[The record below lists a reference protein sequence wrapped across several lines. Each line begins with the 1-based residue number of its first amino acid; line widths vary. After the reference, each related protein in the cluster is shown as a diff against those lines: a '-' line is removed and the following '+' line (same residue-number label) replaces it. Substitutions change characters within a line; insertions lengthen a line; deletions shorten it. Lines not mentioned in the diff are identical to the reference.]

1 MSSSPLNPFRRSIKF
16 VEQWY
21 RETPQR
27 ALDGAYQAAR
37 AIEKIEKKHFN
48 DQPVP
53 LRLRTESVMTNYFQ
67 SEVQKNLKFIQT
79 RLREFKSSSLVVEVA
94 SKLKPPTFPPASLD
108 VIDSADNEATDF
120 TTEVEVTANDYSTEL
135 ASSPID
141 AQVTLDKL
149 AFIDTV
155 LKRYQSLSIQKA
167 AVAAATQSTKSSTRR
182 GTEPKKTNAP
192 QPLPLQSVENSL
204 YESDFT
210 SDDISDDPSKLDSSS
225 FIPRSILRTATRF
238 RKELNPD
245 PGTEDDILNDFRNSR
260 VRTRAAA
267 SFVLGLMIVPLL
279 TQQIS
284 KNLIIGPFVDRMKG
298 PEQIEIRINPEIEN
312 QVLAELSQFEE
323 RLKFES
329 LTSDI
334 APSPG
339 EIQNQLKIKAAA
351 LKEEYQW
358 DLRQPLKNAISDL
371 VSLIALAIYFVFNKQ
386 KIAVLKSFFDEIIY
400 GLSDSAK
407 AFIIILF
414 TDVFVG
420 FHSPHGW
427 EVIVES
433 VLSHFGLP
441 QDRSFIN
448 MFIAT
453 FPVMLDTVFKYWIF
467 RYLNQI
473 SPSAVATYRNMNE

>member
-1 MSSSPLNPFRRSIKF
+1 MSSSSPNPFRRSLKF

-27 ALDGAYQAAR
+27 ALEGAYEAAR
-37 AIEKIEKKHFN
+37 AIEEIEKKHFKG
-48 DQPVP
+48 QPVP
-53 LRLRTESVMTNYFQ
+53 LRIRTDSVMTNYFQ
-67 SEVQKNLKFIQT
+67 TEVQKNLQFIKT

-94 SKLKPPTFPPASLD
+94 NKLKPPSIPPAATP
-108 VIDSADNEATDF
+108 VDSPDTTDF
-120 TTEVEVTANDYSTEL
+120 IDEYDVTTEEYSSEL
-135 ASSPID
+135 VSSTID
-141 AQVTLDKL
+141 PQGALDKL
-149 AFIDTV
+149 AFIDAV
-155 LKRYQSLSIQKA
+155 LKRYRSASIQREAAAAASKA
-167 AVAAATQSTKSSTRR
+167 ARASTPSGSET
-182 GTEPKKTNAP
+182 KKNIP
-192 QPLPLQSVENSL
+192 QPLPIQSAQDSL
-204 YESDFT
+204 YESEFI
-210 SDDISDDPSKLDSSS
+210 SDDITADPSKLDSSS

-260 VRTRAAA
+260 VRTRAAV

-279 TQQIS
+279 TQQVS
-284 KNLIIGPFVDRMKG
+284 KNLVIGPFVDKLKG

-312 QVLAELSQFEE
+312 EVLTELARFEE

-329 LTSDI
+329 LTSPI
-334 APSPG
+334 SLSPA
-339 EIQNQLKIKAAA
+339 EIQSQLKAKAAD

-371 VSLIALAIYFVFNKQ
+371 FSLVALGIYFVLNRQ
-386 KIAVLKSFFDEIIY
+386 KIAILKSFFDEIIY

-441 QDRSFIN
+441 QDRNFIN

>member
-1 MSSSPLNPFRRSIKF
+1 MSSSSPNPFRRSLKF

-27 ALDGAYQAAR
+27 ALEGAYEAAR
-37 AIEKIEKKHFN
+37 AIEEIEKKHFKG
-48 DQPVP
+48 QPVP
-53 LRLRTESVMTNYFQ
+53 LRIRTESVMTNYFQ
-67 SEVQKNLKFIQT
+67 TEVQKNLQFIQT

-94 SKLKPPTFPPASLD
+94 DKLKPPSIPTATTP
-108 VIDSADNEATDF
+108 IDTPDTTDF
-120 TTEVEVTANDYSTEL
+120 TDEYDVASEEYSSEL
-135 ASSPID
+135 VSPPVD
-141 AQVTLDKL
+141 AQGALDKL
-149 AFIDTV
+149 AFIDAV
-155 LKRYQSLSIQKA
+155 LKRYRSASIQREA
-167 AVAAATQSTKSSTRR
+167 AAAATKGSKPSTQKSGS
-182 GTEPKKTNAP
+182 ESKKNAP
-192 QPLPLQSVENSL
+192 QPIPIQSVQNSL
-204 YESDFT
+204 YESEFT

-260 VRTRAAA
+260 VRTRAAV

-279 TQQIS
+279 TQQVS
-284 KNLIIGPFVDRMKG
+284 KNLVIGPFVDKLKG

-312 QVLAELSQFEE
+312 EVLTELSRFEE

-329 LTSDI
+329 LTSPI
-334 APSPG
+334 SLSPA
-339 EIQNQLKIKAAA
+339 EIQSQLKAKAAD

-371 VSLIALAIYFVFNKQ
+371 FSLIALAIYFLLNRQ
-386 KIAVLKSFFDEIIY
+386 KIAILKSFFDEIIY

-433 VLSHFGLP
+433 VLGHFGLP
-441 QDRSFIN
+441 QDRNFIN

>member
-1 MSSSPLNPFRRSIKF
+1 MSSSPMNPLRRSFKF

-21 RETPQR
+21 RDTPKR
-27 ALDGAYQAAR
+27 ALDSAYQAAR
-37 AIEKIEKKHFN
+37 AIKKIEKQHFN

-53 LRLRTESVMTNYFQ
+53 LRLKTESVITKYFQ
-67 SEVQKNLKFIQT
+67 SEVQKNLNFIQT

-94 SKLKPPTFPPASLD
+94 TTLKPPTLPFAVD
-108 VIDSADNEATDF
+108 REGIENNGFTNEY
-120 TTEVEVTANDYSTEL
+120 EVSTQEYSTEL
-135 ASSPID
+135 VSSPAK
-141 AQVTLDKL
+141 AQEILDKL

-155 LKRYQSLSIQKA
+155 LKRYRSASIQQA
-167 AVAAATQSTKSSTRR
+167 AVAAATQSSES
-182 GTEPKKTNAP
+182 KTIHRVRVDAKA

-204 YESDFT
+204 YESEFT
-210 SDDISDDPSKLDSSS
+210 SDDLSEDPSKLDSSS
-225 FIPRSILRTATRF
+225 FIPRSILRTAKRF

-245 PGTEDDILNDFRNSR
+245 PGTEDEILNDFRNSR
-260 VRTRAAA
+260 FRTRAAV

-279 TQQIS
+279 TQQLS
-284 KNLIIGPFVDRMKG
+284 RNLLVGPFVDRLKG
-298 PEQIEIRINPEIEN
+298 PEQIEIRINPEIET
-312 QVLAELSQFEE
+312 QVLSELARFED
-323 RLKFES
+323 RLKFEN
-329 LTSDI
+329 LTSPI
-334 APSPG
+334 SLSPA
-339 EIQNQLKIKAAA
+339 EIQAQLKIKAVE
-351 LKEEYQW
+351 LKQEYQW
-358 DLRQPLKNAISDL
+358 DLRQPLKNAISDFI
-371 VSLIALAIYFVFNKQ
+371 SLIALIIYFVLNKQ

-433 VLSHFGLP
+433 ILSHFGLP
-441 QDRSFIN
+441 QDRNFIN

>member
-1 MSSSPLNPFRRSIKF
+1 MSSSPLNPFQRSVKF

-53 LRLRTESVMTNYFQ
+53 LRLRTESVITNYFQ

-79 RLREFKSSSLVVEVA
+79 RLREFKSSSLVVDVA

-108 VIDSADNEATDF
+108 VIDRADNETSDF
-120 TTEVEVTANDYSTEL
+120 TTEVDVTADDYSTDL
-135 ASSPID
+135 VSSPID

-149 AFIDTV
+149 AFIDAV
-155 LKRYQSLSIQKA
+155 LKRYQSASIQKA
-167 AVAAATQSTKSSTRR
+167 AVAAVTQSSKSPTRQ
-182 GTEPKKTNAP
+182 GTNPKSNPT

-204 YESDFT
+204 YESDFI

-260 VRTRAAA
+260 VRTRAAV

-284 KNLIIGPFVDRMKG
+284 KNLIVGPFVDRMKG

-312 QVLAELSQFEE
+312 QVLTELARFEE

-339 EIQNQLKIKAAA
+339 EIQKQLKIKAAA

-358 DLRQPLKNAISDL
+358 DLRQPLKNAIADL
-371 VSLIALAIYFVFNKQ
+371 FSLIALAIYFVFNKQ

-433 VLSHFGLP
+433 VLNHFGLP

>member
-1 MSSSPLNPFRRSIKF
+1 MSSSSPNPFRRSLKF

-27 ALDGAYQAAR
+27 ALDGAYEAAR
-37 AIEKIEKKHFN
+37 AIEEIEKKHFKG
-48 DQPVP
+48 QPVP
-53 LRLRTESVMTNYFQ
+53 LRIRTESVMTNYFQ
-67 SEVQKNLKFIQT
+67 TDVQKNLQFIQT

-94 SKLKPPTFPPASLD
+94 DKLKPPSIPTAPTP
-108 VIDSADNEATDF
+108 IDTPDTTDF
-120 TTEVEVTANDYSTEL
+120 TDEYDVASEEYSSEL
-135 ASSPID
+135 VSPSVD
-141 AQVTLDKL
+141 AQGALDKL
-149 AFIDTV
+149 AFIDAV
-155 LKRYQSLSIQKA
+155 LKRYRSASIQREA
-167 AVAAATQSTKSSTRR
+167 AAAATKGSKPSTQKSSS
-182 GTEPKKTNAP
+182 ESKKNVP
-192 QPLPLQSVENSL
+192 QPIPIQSVQNSL
-204 YESDFT
+204 YESEFT

-260 VRTRAAA
+260 VRTRAAV

-279 TQQIS
+279 TQQVS
-284 KNLIIGPFVDRMKG
+284 KNLVIGPFVDKLKG

-312 QVLAELSQFEE
+312 EVLTELSRFEE

-329 LTSDI
+329 LTSPI
-334 APSPG
+334 SLSPA
-339 EIQNQLKIKAAA
+339 EIQSQLKAKAAD

-371 VSLIALAIYFVFNKQ
+371 FSLIALAIYFLLNRQ
-386 KIAVLKSFFDEIIY
+386 KIAILKSFFDEIIY

-433 VLSHFGLP
+433 VLGHFGLP
-441 QDRSFIN
+441 QDRNFIN

>member
-1 MSSSPLNPFRRSIKF
+1 MSSSSPNPFRRSLKF

-27 ALDGAYQAAR
+27 ALEGAYEAAR
-37 AIEKIEKKHFN
+37 AIEAIEKKHFQG
-48 DQPVP
+48 QPVP
-53 LRLRTESVMTNYFQ
+53 LRIRTDSVINNYFQ
-67 SEVQKNLKFIQT
+67 SEVQKNLRFIQT
-79 RLREFKSSSLVVEVA
+79 RLREFRSSSLVVEVA
-94 SKLKPPTFPPASLD
+94 SKLKPPSLPTTSRPDNPNNLDTSDFTEEYD
-108 VIDSADNEATDF
+108 VATD
-120 TTEVEVTANDYSTEL
+120 EYSTEL
-135 ASSPID
+135 VSSPVN
-141 AQVTLDKL
+141 AQGALDKL
-149 AFIDTV
+149 AFIDAV
-155 LKRYQSLSIQKA
+155 LKRYRSASIQREA
-167 AVAAATQSTKSSTRR
+167 AAAATKTSRAAAQKASPETK
-182 GTEPKKTNAP
+182 KNIP
-192 QPLPLQSVENSL
+192 QPLPIQSVQNSL
-204 YESDFT
+204 YESEFT
-210 SDDISDDPSKLDSSS
+210 SDDITEDPSKLDSSS

-260 VRTRAAA
+260 VRTRAAV

-284 KNLIIGPFVDRMKG
+284 KNLIVGPFVDRLKG

-312 QVLAELSQFEE
+312 QVLTELARFEE

-329 LTSDI
+329 LTSPI
-334 APSPG
+334 LLSPA
-339 EIQNQLKIKAAA
+339 EIQAQLKVKAAE
-351 LKEEYQW
+351 LKDEYQW

-371 VSLIALAIYFVFNKQ
+371 FSLVALAIYFVLNQQ
-386 KIAVLKSFFDEIIY
+386 KIAILKSFFDEIIY

-433 VLSHFGLP
+433 VLNHFGLP
-441 QDRSFIN
+441 QDRNFIN

>member
-1 MSSSPLNPFRRSIKF
+1 MNSSSMNPFKRSLKF

-21 RETPQR
+21 RDTPQR
-27 ALDGAYQAAR
+27 ALDGAYEAAR
-37 AIEKIEKKHFN
+37 AIEQIERQHFN
-48 DQPVP
+48 SQPVP
-53 LRLRTESVMTNYFQ
+53 LKLRTESVITNYFQ

-94 SKLKPPTFPPASLD
+94 TKLKPPPFPPAPVD
-108 VIDSADNEATDF
+108 VVDSGDDNTDF
-120 TTEVEVTANDYSTEL
+120 ADEYNVTTEEYSAEIVSAPVDT
-135 ASSPID
+135 
-141 AQVTLDKL
+141 QVALDKL
-149 AFIDTV
+149 ALIDAV
-155 LKRYQSLSIQKA
+155 LKRYRSATIQQAA
-167 AVAAATQSTKSSTRR
+167 AVAATKSKSAQSSRR
-182 GTEPKKTNAP
+182 TSESLENAVK
-192 QPLPLQSVENSL
+192 PLPIKSVENSL
-204 YESDFT
+204 YESDFI

-225 FIPRSILRTATRF
+225 FIPRSILRTANRF

-245 PGTEDDILNDFRNSR
+245 PGTEDNILSDFRNSR
-260 VRTRAAA
+260 ARTRAAV

-284 KNLIIGPFVDRMKG
+284 KNLIVGPVVDQMKG

-312 QVLAELSQFEE
+312 QVLSELARFED
-323 RLKFES
+323 RIKFEN
-329 LTSDI
+329 LTSPI
-334 APSPG
+334 KLSSREI
-339 EIQNQLKIKAAA
+339 EIQLEGKAQELKR
-351 LKEEYQW
+351 EYQW

-371 VSLIALAIYFVFNKQ
+371 ISLVALAIYFLLNKQ

-433 VLSHFGLP
+433 VLNHFGLP
-441 QDRSFIN
+441 QDRNFIN